1 MLLDTIGQWQN
12 PSEPL
17 KLLFDQV
24 NNSKK
29 SKKKKKMFIHFYLF
43 YRLLMDIVDY

>member
-29 SKKKKKMFIHFYLF
+29 SKKKKKSLFISIYSIG
-43 YRLLMDIVDY
+43 Y